1 MFAIQCIA
9 FVCFDRSL
17 SSLHIWFVHSLFSFQ
32 RPIAHHLLRDSL
44 FIISQ
49 LSDFVKNFFELF
61 ILIILGSKYPEQQLL
76 YNIIPK
82 SACQHLSCI

>member
-1 MFAIQCIA
+1 MFAILSIV

-32 RPIAHHLLRDSL
+32 RSIAHHSLRDSL

-61 ILIILGSKYPEQQLL
+61 ILIILEA
-76 YNIIPK
+76 K
-82 SACQHLSCI
+82 SP